1 MDLSIQT
8 QEAFDGFMA
17 VITDLTALAGDLARI
32 ERAKADAASQKQHQ
46 ILNACIQDEQAYI
59 LKLRGFE
66 QHRIRQMK
74 ILGWDGLTFR
84 QVLEK
89 ADPDQ
94 KEKLAPLFTALE
106 QRLGHL
112 THAKDAADQII
123 RVRVHELEKLIAL
136 QGGSGYDSGGKVD
149 LNAPSHS
156 KMKDRYV

>member
-1 MDLSIQT
+1 MDRSTQL
-8 QEAFDGFMA
+8 QEALDGFIT
-17 VITDLTALAGDLARI
+17 VIKDLTTLAGDLTRI
-32 ERAKADAASQKQHQ
+32 ERAKADAASQKQHHV
-46 ILNACIQDEQAYI
+46 LDDCIQDEQAYI

-66 QHRIRQMK
+66 QHRIKQMK

-94 KEKLAPLFTALE
+94 KERLTPLFTALE
-106 QRLGHL
+106 QQL
-112 THAKDAADQII
+112 TQLTQAKGAADQII
-123 RVRVHELEKLIAL
+123 RVRVHELERLIAL

-149 LNAPSHS
+149 LGAPSHS

>member
-1 MDLSIQT
+1 MDRSTQY
-8 QEAFDGFMA
+8 QEAFDGFIT
-17 VITDLTALAGDLARI
+17 VIRDLTALAGDLTRI
-32 ERAKADAASQKQHQ
+32 ERVKAEAASQKQHQ
-46 ILNACIQDEQAYI
+46 VLDDCIQEEQAYI

-74 ILGWDGLTFR
+74 TLGWDGLTFR

-89 ADPDQ
+89 AEPDQ
-94 KEKLAPLFTALE
+94 RERLTPLFSALE
-106 QRLGHL
+106 QQLAQL
-112 THAKDAADQII
+112 TQAKDASDQII

-136 QGGSGYDSGGKVD
+136 QGGSGYDSGGKID